1 VVAKPTIDEVA
12 RLAGV
17 STSTV
22 SRSLSGAGRVGAETT
37 RRVKK
42 VAQQLGYAVS
52 PSASRLA
59 TGRTDS
65 IAVVMPFIDRWFF
78 AEILAG
84 IEVALRGTGHDL
96 LLYNVK
102 DTESRKEYFSSGLLR
117 KRVDGVVLVTLAVTK
132 PEVRALRA
140 LSIPVGIVG
149 ARVNGFHSVL
159 INDREAAAG
168 AVRHLINLGHERIAI
183 ISSDPDRE
191 MHFTVPVERRAGY
204 LDALRAAGITPDPQ
218 LEVHADYGV
227 EGGEKA
233 TTQLLGGSSLPT
245 AVFAESDELAFGAL
259 RAFRRFGIQVPE
271 EISVVGFDNHPM
283 AEYFDLTT
291 VAQQVRAQGLNIAC
305 QVLDA
310 LVSPAKRGASQLEAV
325 TELVARATTS
335 VPRPK
340 ARPRRGKDHK

>member
-1 VVAKPTIDEVA
+1 MVAKPTIDEVA

-22 SRSLSGAGRVGAETT
+22 SRSLSGTGRVGAETT
-37 RRVKK
+37 RRVRA
-42 VAQQLGYAVS
+42 VAERLGYAVS

-65 IAVVMPFIDRWFF
+65 IAVVMPYIDRWFF

-84 IEVALRGTGHDL
+84 IEVALRGTGRDL

-102 DTESRKEYFSSGLLR
+102 DTKSRKDYFSSGILR
-117 KRVDGVVLVTLAVTK
+117 KRVDGVVLVTLAVSP
-132 PEVRALRA
+132 PEIRALHA
-140 LSIPVGIVG
+140 LNVPVGIVG
-149 ARVNGFHSVL
+149 SRVNGFHSVL
-159 INDREAAAG
+159 INDRAAAAG

-204 LDALRAAGITPDPQ
+204 LDALRVAGITPDPR
-218 LEVHADYGV
+218 LEVHADHGIG
-227 EGGEKA
+227 GGEKA
-233 TTQLLGGSSLPT
+233 ASRLLGGAALPT

-259 RAFRRFGIQVPE
+259 RVFRRSGIKVPD
-271 EISVVGFDNHPM
+271 EISVVGFDNHQM
-283 AEYFDLTT
+283 AEYFELTT
-291 VAQQVRAQGLNIAC
+291 VAQEVRAQGFDIAR
-305 QVLDA
+305 QVTDA
-310 LVSPAKRGASQLEAV
+310 LVSPPKRGASHLEAV
-325 TELVARATTS
+325 TELVVRATTS

-340 ARPRRGKDHK
+340 ARPRRGRPK